1 MGVLLARPPHG
12 AHGVPLRFSFGPA
25 LYVTLGLSLVALVA
39 AVLFGGRADDIRLRR
54 GSSAG
59 QLVH

>member
-1 MGVLLARPPHG
+1 VHFTFA
-12 AHGVPLRFSFGPA
+12 PA
-25 LYVTLGLSLVALVA
+25 LYTTLGLSVIALGVA
-39 AVLFGGRADDIRLRR
+39 ALLGGRADDIRLRR